1 MGEFKRKERGG
12 YAKGTK
18 QNFSLRPLRYTLR
31 PLRLEPKPLRR
42 PGCTEN
48 EETDLNVMVTT
59 DQLYHKFQECTGV
72 STDTRRITPD
82 CLFVALKGDN
92 FNGNQF
98 AEQALASGARYA
110 LVDDPDVAARDA
122 DRCLLVSD
130 GLMALQ
136 DLARHHRQT
145 FNFPVIGLTG
155 SNGKTTTK
163 ELIAAVLSKN
173 YRTYATVGNLNN
185 HIGVPLTVLA
195 FNDQYEMAVVEM
207 GANHQ
212 KEIELL
218 CSIAQPTHGLITNV
232 GKAHLEGF
240 GGIEGVR
247 KGKGELYDYLA
258 QHGRTVFINSRDK
271 TLMAMFRERLKNLR
285 SETVF
290 AEVIFYPAV
299 EAAADEPASAEL
311 ISKPIVL
318 LQESPVVIYRD
329 STGQEIMT
337 HLPGRYNFENM
348 MAALAIGDYFGVSPK
363 DANRAVADYNPTN
376 NRSQVITKG
385 TNTVLLDAYNA
396 NPSSMAA
403 AIRQFAATP
412 AKHKAVILGDM
423 YELGNESEAEHA
435 ALGKLIA
442 ESKFD
447 LVILAGKDMHYALS
461 YLPKAYYFPDKFSLH
476 NWIMDNPM
484 TDTHFLIKGSRGMS
498 LESVVPFM

>member
-1 MGEFKRKERGG
+1 M
-12 YAKGTK
+12 
-18 QNFSLRPLRYTLR
+18 
-31 PLRLEPKPLRR
+31 
-42 PGCTEN
+42 
-48 EETDLNVMVTT
+48 MVSIE
-59 DQLYHKFQECTGV
+59 QLYHKFQECTGV

-82 CLFVALKGDN
+82 CLFVALKGDT
-92 FNGNQF
+92 FDGNTF
-98 AEQALASGARYA
+98 AEQALAAGARYA
-110 LVDDPDVAARDA
+110 VVDDSEVASRVPG
-122 DRCLLVSD
+122 CLLVSD
-130 GLMALQ
+130 GLTALQ

-145 FNFPVIGLTG
+145 FTFPVIALTG

-173 YRTYATVGNLNN
+173 YQVYATIGNLNN
-185 HIGVPLTVLA
+185 HIGVPLTLLA
-195 FNDQYEMAVVEM
+195 LNEQHELAIVEM

-240 GGIEGVR
+240 GGVEGVR

-258 QHGRTVFINSRDK
+258 QNAKTVFINSRDK
-271 TLMAMFRERLKNLR
+271 ILTAMYRERLKAIR
-285 SETVF
+285 AETTF

-299 EAAADEPASAEL
+299 DSDEE
-311 ISKPIVL
+311 PITL
-318 LQESPVVIYRD
+318 LSESPVVVYRD
-329 STGQEIMT
+329 STGHEVTT

-348 MAALAIGDYFGVSPK
+348 LAALAIGAYFDVSPEE
-363 DANRAVADYNPTN
+363 ASRAVADYNPTN
-376 NRSQVITKG
+376 NRSQHITKG

-403 AIRQFAATP
+403 AIQQFAATP
-412 AKHKAVILGDM
+412 VKRKVVILGDM
-423 YELGNESEAEHA
+423 YELGPESEAEHA

-447 LVILAGKDMHYALS
+447 LVILAGKDMHYALG

-476 NWIMDNPM
+476 NWLMDNPM
-484 TDTHFLIKGSRGMS
+484 TDTHILVKGSRGMS
-498 LESVVPFM
+498 LESVVPFL

>member
-1 MGEFKRKERGG
+1 
-12 YAKGTK
+12 
-18 QNFSLRPLRYTLR
+18 
-31 PLRLEPKPLRR
+31 
-42 PGCTEN
+42 
-48 EETDLNVMVTT
+48 MVST
-59 DQLYHKFQECTGV
+59 DQLYAKFLECTGV

-82 CLFVALKGDN
+82 CLFVALKGPSFD
-92 FNGNQF
+92 GNQF

-110 LVDDPDVAARDA
+110 VVDDPAVAAQDLN
-122 DRCLLVSD
+122 RCLLVSD
-130 GLMALQ
+130 GLTALQ

-145 FNFPVIGLTG
+145 LTIPVVGLTG

-163 ELIAAVLSKN
+163 ELIAGVLSKQ
-173 YRTYATVGNLNN
+173 YRTYATIGNLNN

-195 FNDQYEMAVVEM
+195 LTEQYEIAVVEM

-212 KEIELL
+212 QEIELL

-247 KGKGELYDYLA
+247 KGKGELYDYLIA
-258 QHGRTVFINSRDK
+258 QGKTVFINSQDK
-271 TLMAMFRERLKNLR
+271 VLMAMYRERLKNAR
-285 SETVF
+285 PETVF
-290 AEVIFYPAV
+290 AEAIFYPAV
-299 EAAADEPASAEL
+299 DSPVEPVAL
-311 ISKPIVL
+311 M
-318 LQESPVVIYRD
+318 QESPVVVFRD
-329 STGQEIMT
+329 ADGQQVTT

-348 MAALAIGDYFGVSPK
+348 LAALAIGDYFGLSVAEASH
-363 DANRAVADYNPTN
+363 AVADYNPTN

-412 AKHKAVILGDM
+412 AKRKAVILGDM

-442 ESKFD
+442 DSKFD
-447 LVILAGKDMHYALS
+447 LVILAGKDIHYALG

-476 NWIMDNPM
+476 NWVMDNPM
-484 TDTHFLIKGSRGMS
+484 TDTHVLVKGSRGMS
-498 LESVVPFM
+498 LESVVPFI

>member
-1 MGEFKRKERGG
+1 MLI
-12 YAKGTK
+12 TI
-18 QNFSLRPLRYTLR
+18 
-31 PLRLEPKPLRR
+31 
-42 PGCTEN
+42 
-48 EETDLNVMVTT
+48 

-92 FNGNQF
+92 FDGNKF
-98 AEQALASGARYA
+98 AEQALTAGARYA
-110 LVDDPDVAARDA
+110 LVDDVTIA
-122 DRCLLVSD
+122 DREPRRLLVPDS
-130 GLMALQ
+130 LTALQ

-163 ELIAAVLSKN
+163 ELIAAVLAKK
-173 YRTYATVGNLNN
+173 YQTYATVGNLNN
-185 HIGVPLTVLA
+185 HIGVPLTVLS
-195 FNDQYEMAVVEM
+195 FNEQHEIAVVEM

-271 TLMAMFRERLKNLR
+271 TLMAMYRERLKTLR
-285 SETVF
+285 SDDVF
-290 AEVIFYPAV
+290 AEVVFYPAV
-299 EAAADEPASAEL
+299 ESA
-311 ISKPIVL
+311 SKPVEL

-329 STGQEIMT
+329 SDGQEITT
-337 HLPGRYNFENM
+337 HLPGRYNFENITG
-348 MAALAIGDYFGVSPK
+348 ALTIGDYFGVSPEE
-363 DANRAVADYNPTN
+363 ANRAIADYNPTN

-412 AKHKAVILGDM
+412 AKRKVVILGDM
-423 YELGNESEAEHA
+423 YELGNESEAEHT

-447 LVILAGKDMHYALS
+447 LVILAGKDMHYALGF
-461 YLPKAYYFPDKFSLH
+461 LPKAYYFPDKFSLH
-476 NWIMDNPM
+476 NWLMDNPM
-484 TDTHFLIKGSRGMS
+484 TDTHVLVKGSRGMS
-498 LESVVPFM
+498 LESVVPFI

>member
-1 MGEFKRKERGG
+1 
-12 YAKGTK
+12 
-18 QNFSLRPLRYTLR
+18 
-31 PLRLEPKPLRR
+31 
-42 PGCTEN
+42 
-48 EETDLNVMVTT
+48 MVTT
-59 DQLYHKFQECTGV
+59 EQLYDKFLECTGV

-82 CLFVALKGDN
+82 CLFVALKGDK
-92 FNGNQF
+92 FDGNQF
-98 AEQALASGARYA
+98 AEQALAQRARYA
-110 LVDDPDVAARDA
+110 LVDDPAVAERDQE
-122 DRCLLVSD
+122 RCLLVAD
-130 GLMALQ
+130 GLTALQ

-163 ELIAAVLSKN
+163 ELIAAVLSKK

-185 HIGVPLTVLA
+185 HIGVPLTLLSL
-195 FNDQYEMAVVEM
+195 NEQCELAVVEM

-247 KGKGELYDYLA
+247 KGKGELYDYLI
-258 QHGRTVFINSRDK
+258 QNGKTVFINSRDK
-271 TLMAMFRERLKNLR
+271 TLMAMYRERLKDTR
-285 SETVF
+285 SESTV
-290 AEVIFYPAV
+290 AEVIFYPAA
-299 EAAADEPASAEL
+299 EAADEPIE
-311 ISKPIVL
+311 L

-329 STGQEIMT
+329 STKQEVTT

-348 MAALAIGDYFGVSPK
+348 LAALAIGDYFGVSVEE
-363 DANRAVADYNPTN
+363 ANRAIADYNPTN

-412 AKHKAVILGDM
+412 AKRKVVILGDM
-423 YELGNESEAEHA
+423 YELGEESEAEHA

-442 ESKFD
+442 DSKFD
-447 LVILAGKDMHYALS
+447 LVILAGKDMHYALG

-484 TDTHFLIKGSRGMS
+484 TDTSFLIKGSRGMS
-498 LESVVPFM
+498 LETVLPFI

>member
-1 MGEFKRKERGG
+1 
-12 YAKGTK
+12 
-18 QNFSLRPLRYTLR
+18 
-31 PLRLEPKPLRR
+31 
-42 PGCTEN
+42 
-48 EETDLNVMVTT
+48 MVTT
-59 DQLYHKFQECTGV
+59 EQLYHKFLECTGV

-82 CLFVALKGDN
+82 CLFVALKGDK
-92 FNGNQF
+92 FDGNQF
-98 AEQALASGARYA
+98 AEQALAQGARYA
-110 LVDDPDVAARDA
+110 LVDDPAVAERDQEG
-122 DRCLLVSD
+122 CLLVAD
-130 GLMALQ
+130 GLTALQ

-145 FNFPVIGLTG
+145 FSFPVIGLTG

-163 ELIAAVLSKN
+163 ELIAAVLSKK

-185 HIGVPLTVLA
+185 HIGVPLTLLSL
-195 FNDQYEMAVVEM
+195 NEQCELAVVEM

-247 KGKGELYDYLA
+247 KGKGELYDYLI
-258 QHGRTVFINSRDK
+258 QNGKTVFINSRDK
-271 TLMAMFRERLKNLR
+271 TLMAMYRERLKDTR
-285 SETVF
+285 SESTA
-290 AEVIFYPAV
+290 AEAIFYPAA
-299 EAAADEPASAEL
+299 EAADEPIE
-311 ISKPIVL
+311 L
-318 LQESPVVIYRD
+318 LQESPVVIYRNL
-329 STGQEIMT
+329 TGQEVTT

-348 MAALAIGDYFGVSPK
+348 LAALAIGDYFGVSVEE
-363 DANRAVADYNPTN
+363 ANRAIADYNPTN

-412 AKHKAVILGDM
+412 AKRKVVILGDM
-423 YELGNESEAEHA
+423 YELGEESEAEHA

-442 ESKFD
+442 DSKFD
-447 LVILAGKDMHYALS
+447 LVILAGKDMHYALG

-484 TDTHFLIKGSRGMS
+484 TDTSFLIKGSRGMS
-498 LESVVPFM
+498 LETVLPFI

>member
-1 MGEFKRKERGG
+1 
-12 YAKGTK
+12 
-18 QNFSLRPLRYTLR
+18 
-31 PLRLEPKPLRR
+31 
-42 PGCTEN
+42 
-48 EETDLNVMVTT
+48 MVTT
-59 DQLYHKFQECTGV
+59 EQLYQKFLECTSV

-82 CLFVALKGDN
+82 CLFVALKGAN

-98 AEQALASGARYA
+98 AEQALAVGARYA
-110 LVDDPDVAARDA
+110 LVDEADAATQDP
-122 DRCLLVSD
+122 RCLLVPNS
-130 GLMALQ
+130 LSALQ

-145 FNFPVIGLTG
+145 FTFPVIGLTG

-163 ELIAAVLSKN
+163 ELIAAVLSKK

-185 HIGVPLTVLA
+185 HIGVPLTLLA
-195 FNDQYEMAVVEM
+195 ITDQYEMAVVEM

-258 QHGRTVFINSRDK
+258 QNAKTVFINSHDK
-271 TLMAMFRERLKNLR
+271 TLTAMYRERLKAIR
-285 SETVF
+285 SETTF
-290 AEVIFYPAV
+290 AEAIFYPAA
-299 EAAADEPASAEL
+299 EAAED
-311 ISKPIVL
+311 PITL
-318 LQESPVVIYRD
+318 LHESPVVVYRD
-329 STGQEIMT
+329 GAGREITT

-348 MAALAIGDYFGVSPK
+348 LAALAIGDYFGVSPEE
-363 DANRAVADYNPTN
+363 ANRAVADYNPTN
-376 NRSQVITKG
+376 NRSQVIAKG

-403 AIRQFAATP
+403 AIRQFAAMP
-412 AKHKAVILGDM
+412 AQRKAVILGDM
-423 YELGNESEAEHA
+423 YELGDESEAEHA

-442 ESKFD
+442 EAKFD
-447 LVILAGKDMHYALS
+447 LVILAGKDMHYALA

-476 NWIMDNPM
+476 NWLMDNPM
-484 TDTHFLIKGSRGMS
+484 TNTYVLVKGSRGMS
-498 LESVVPFM
+498 LESVVPFI